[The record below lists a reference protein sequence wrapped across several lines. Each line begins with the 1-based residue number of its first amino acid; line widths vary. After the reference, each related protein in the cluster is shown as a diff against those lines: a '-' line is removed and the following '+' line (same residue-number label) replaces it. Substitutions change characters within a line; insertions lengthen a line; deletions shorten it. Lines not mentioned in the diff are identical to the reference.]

1 MIVVPVKTKI
11 YDFKMFYG
19 GFLITN
25 YFNHSNNT
33 YSMFLITLLFNRM
46 PVKPK
51 PRKLLYFKSGSMPL
65 PSACWQNQQVYLR
78 SKTLRNK
85 KYVNRSSF
93 FSNVAT
99 IGLQLYY
106 KLIPVFSR
114 FLITVQNQK
123 RIQNPVKHLRW
134 CVLLEYVLG
143 FSR

>member
-1 MIVVPVKTKI
+1 MIVVPVKFKI
-11 YDFKMFYG
+11 YDFKMFYMVD
-19 GFLITN
+19 FLLPIT
-25 YFNHSNNT
+25 F
-33 YSMFLITLLFNRM
+33 
-46 PVKPK
+46 
-51 PRKLLYFKSGSMPL
+51 
-65 PSACWQNQQVYLR
+65 
-78 SKTLRNK
+78 KTLRNK

-134 CVLLEYVLG
+134 SVLLEYVLG